1 MEALILAIIIAY
13 AVKKAAESA
22 HEHWQTSKAAN
33 RKASKGKPV
42 RQRAASAARHDTAYW
57 AEQVRGGFLGD
68 ALVRVV
74 TWLTH
79 LTGTVTGWALGV
91 GIPSALFVVLVIF
104 LIHDLH
110 PKKGASNRTA
120 YIAMGVGA
128 LLVAGVTGI
137 PALAPLASALKSL
150 PANIAGFVNTL

>member
-1 MEALILAIIIAY
+1 M
-13 AVKKAAESA
+13 AV
-22 HEHWQTSKAAN
+22 
-33 RKASKGKPV
+33 
-42 RQRAASAARHDTAYW
+42 SAAAVAGLCLVFWLLFHWLGIFAKTCAVL
-57 AEQVRGGFLGD
+57 ALVAAIGIGGFIGN

-74 TWLTH
+74 TWLTQ

-91 GIPSALFVVLVIF
+91 TIPAALFLVLAAL

-110 PKKGASNRTA
+110 PKKGASRRTA
-120 YIAMGVGA
+120 YVALAVGA

>member
-1 MEALILAIIIAY
+1 MGL
-13 AVKKAAESA
+13 
-22 HEHWQTSKAAN
+22 
-33 RKASKGKPV
+33 
-42 RQRAASAARHDTAYW
+42 SAAGVAGLCLVFWLLFHWLDIFAKTRAFL
-57 AEQVRGGFLGD
+57 ALVAAIGIGGFLGR

-74 TWLTH
+74 TWLTQ
-79 LTGTVTGWALGV
+79 LTGTVTGWALGTA
-91 GIPSALFVVLVIF
+91 IPAALFLVLAAL

-110 PKKGASNRTA
+110 PKKGATRRTGYVA
-120 YIAMGVGA
+120 LAVGA